1 MGDTASPAPALEVER
16 VAAGYRGTRVL
27 SEISL
32 VCAAGELLG
41 VLGANGCGK
50 STLLR
55 VSAGVVAPTSGVVRV
70 GGADVSALRAR
81 EVARRVALLPQD
93 SGPLYPMAVLEAV
106 LLGRHPWQPAFAFE
120 GDEDLRLAREALR
133 EVDAEHLA
141 ERDLATLSGGERQRV
156 LLARALCQGGRVLL
170 CDEPTSHLD
179 IRHQAAV
186 FRLLRTVADA
196 GRAVVVVTH
205 DVNLAAQACDR
216 LVFLRAGATADGVA
230 HGATLEA
237 AGRPRDVVTP
247 DVLRAAYGID
257 VAVDHDHDGHPVV
270 RRRL

>member
-1 MGDTASPAPALEVER
+1 MSSPPAL
-16 VAAGYRGTRVL
+16 ALDGITAGYGGAPVL
-27 SEISL
+27 SDLSL
-32 VCAAGELLG
+32 GCAAGELLG

-55 VSAGVVAPTSGVVRV
+55 VAAGVISATSGTVRV
-70 GGADVSALRAR
+70 DGEDVDSLGARAA
-81 EVARRVALLPQD
+81 ARRIALLPQD
-93 SGPLYPMAVLEAV
+93 SGPLFPMAVLEAV

-120 GDEDLRLAREALR
+120 GDEDLLLAREALR

-141 ERDLATLSGGERQRV
+141 ERDLSTLSGGERQRV
-156 LLARALCQGGRVLL
+156 LLARALCQGGSVLL

-186 FRLLRTVADA
+186 FRLLRSVADA

-216 LVFLRAGATADGVA
+216 LAFLRHDEGATNV
-230 HGATLEA
+230 GATLEA
-237 AGRPRDVVTP
+237 AGRPQDVVTP
-247 DVLRAAYGID
+247 DVLRTVYDIEA
-257 VAVDHDHDGHPVV
+257 AVDHDEDGHPVV

>member
-1 MGDTASPAPALEVER
+1 MSSALSLDR
-16 VAAGYRGTRVL
+16 ITAGYGGRPVL
-27 SEISL
+27 SDVSL
-32 VCAAGELLG
+32 TCAAGELLG
-41 VLGANGCGK
+41 VLGSNGCGK

-55 VSAGVVAPTSGVVRV
+55 VAAGVIGATSGKVLVD
-70 GGADVSALRAR
+70 GEDVASLGPRA
-81 EVARRVALLPQD
+81 VARRVALLPQD
-93 SGPLYPMAVLEAV
+93 TGPLFPMAVLEAV

-133 EVDAEHLA
+133 EVDAEHLS
-141 ERDLATLSGGERQRV
+141 ERDLSTLSGGERQRV
-156 LLARALCQGGRVLL
+156 LLARALCQGGSVLL

-186 FRLLRTVADA
+186 FRLLRSVADA

-216 LVFLRAGATADGVA
+216 LAFLREGGSGEQDEDRR
-230 HGATLEA
+230 GATLEA
-237 AGRPRDVVTP
+237 AGRPQDVVTP
-247 DVLRAAYGID
+247 ELLRAAYGIEA
-257 VAVDHDHDGHPVV
+257 AVDHDEDGNPVV